1 MDRTLLLEN
10 LGVKGQ
16 VPRLDEALTHS
27 SYANEHPGAKH
38 YEQLEFLGDAV
49 LGMCVA
55 EMLLEIA
62 PKEREGALS
71 RMRASLVS
79 TDALAAFANKVELLK
94 WVNFGRGAIASGDAQ
109 GKNVCADVVEAVVA
123 AVYLANGLEAAR
135 ELTLRIVGD
144 IAMRVRQISRGD
156 PKSRLQE
163 YAQRGGSDLP
173 VYVVEG
179 CVGPDHAHEFEVRV
193 SVGGVALGKGRGRS
207 KKQAEKNAAQAALQH
222 LKLQDEER

>member
-144 IAMRVRQISRGD
+144 IATRVKQISRGD

-163 YAQRGGSDLP
+163 YAQRGGSDVP

-179 CVGPDHAHEFEVRV
+179 CVGPDHAREFEVRV